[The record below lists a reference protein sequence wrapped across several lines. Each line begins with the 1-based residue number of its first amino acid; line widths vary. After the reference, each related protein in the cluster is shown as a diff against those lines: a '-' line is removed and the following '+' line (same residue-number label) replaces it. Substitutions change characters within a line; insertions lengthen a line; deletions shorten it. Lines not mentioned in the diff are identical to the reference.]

1 MLLDTVGF
9 GGDCLPAQIDGVGSH
24 VGNVT
29 GWVELLIGG
38 LGATLYGAERVTQ
51 DIDLLP
57 RTDAENLSKLAAAL
71 RDLGAFLRVGGL
83 TDDEARELPM
93 VIDGQSLAATEV
105 TTWRTDAGDLDVLAT
120 IRGEHGER
128 RMYADLIDRASE
140 TVVTG
145 VTVLVAS
152 LQDIVES
159 KRFAGRDKDHEALP
173 ELERLLEQG
182 D

>member
-1 MLLDTVGF
+1 MPSARPSPQSEPPPLNVKRIVSTLDTH
-9 GGDCLPAQIDGVGSH
+9 GVQY
-24 VGNVT
+24 
-29 GWVELLIGG
+29 LLIGG

-57 RTDAENLSKLAAAL
+57 RTAAENLSRLAAAL
-71 RDLGAFLRVGGL
+71 RGLGAFLRVGGL
-83 TDDEARELPM
+83 SDDEARDLPV

-105 TTWRTDAGDLDVLAT
+105 TTWRTDAGDVDVLAT

-128 RMYADLIDRASE
+128 RKYEDLTERASE
-140 TVVTG
+140 TIVTG
-145 VTVLVAS
+145 VTVRVAS

-182 D
+182 E

>member
-1 MLLDTVGF
+1 MNSAPPTPGAEPPPLDVKRIVATL
-9 GGDCLPAQIDGVGSH
+9 DEHGVAYL
-24 VGNVT
+24 V
-29 GWVELLIGG
+29 IGG

-51 DIDLLP
+51 DIDVLP
-57 RTDAENLSKLAAAL
+57 RTDAENLSRLAAAL

-83 TDDEARELPM
+83 TDDEARALPV

-105 TTWRTDAGDLDVLAT
+105 TTWRTEAGDVDVLAT

-128 RMYADLIDRASE
+128 RQFADLVGRSNE

-145 VTVLVAS
+145 VTIRVAA

-159 KRFAGRDKDHEALP
+159 KRFAGRDKDREALP
-173 ELERLLEQG
+173 ELERLLDRG

>member
-1 MLLDTVGF
+1 MPGPGTDGPPLDVKRIVSTLGRH
-9 GGDCLPAQIDGVGSH
+9 GVAY
-24 VGNVT
+24 
-29 GWVELLIGG
+29 LLIGG

-57 RTDAENLSKLAAAL
+57 RTDADNLDRLATAL

-83 TDDEARELPM
+83 SDEEARALPV
-93 VIDGQSLAATEV
+93 VIDGRSLAATEV
-105 TTWRTDAGDLDVLAT
+105 TTWRTDAGDIDVLST
-120 IRGEHGER
+120 LRGEHGER
-128 RMYADLIDRASE
+128 RRFGDLVDRSSE

-145 VTVLVAS
+145 VTVRVAS

-159 KRFAGRDKDHEALP
+159 KRFAGRDKDREALP
-173 ELERLLEQG
+173 ELERLLGEG

>member
-1 MLLDTVGF
+1 VSSAPNPEAEPPPLDVKRIVSTL
-9 GGDCLPAQIDGVGSH
+9 DSHGVQY
-24 VGNVT
+24 
-29 GWVELLIGG
+29 LLIGG

-57 RTDAENLSKLAAAL
+57 RTDTANLGRLAGAL

-83 TDDEARELPM
+83 TDEEAQALPV
-93 VIDGQSLAATEV
+93 VIDARSLAATEV

-128 RMYADLIDRASE
+128 RQYADLVQRASE

-145 VTVLVAS
+145 VTVRVAS

-159 KRFAGRDKDHEALP
+159 KRFAGRDKDLEALP